1 MKRIIALIMLL
12 TLALAGCAQSQ
23 EPDTDKSKRAMLV
36 VSFGTS
42 YADTREV
49 TIEATE
55 KAFVEAYPDYDVRRA
70 FTAQI
75 IIDVLE
81 ERDGIEVDNITEA
94 LERLKSEK
102 YSEVIIQPTLVMNG
116 AEYEEIM
123 AAVDEYEE
131 AFDKLVVG
139 NALLTSHED
148 YERVIE
154 AVKPQIGEVAEDEAV
169 IFMGHGT
176 HHYADATYAALDMR
190 FKNGGMDNVYMA
202 TVEGYPLLED
212 VLPQL
217 EAKGIKKI
225 TLMPFMLVAGDHA
238 NNDMAGD
245 EEDSW
250 KIMLKKEGY
259 AVDTYLHGLGE
270 LKEVQELFVEH
281 AEAAMH
287 GEEHAE

>member
-1 MKRIIALIMLL
+1 MKRILALIMLV
-12 TLALAGCAQSQ
+12 TLVLAGCSQ
-23 EPDTDKSKRAMLV
+23 APQTDKSKRAMLV

-42 YADTREV
+42 YTDTREL

-55 KAFVEAYPDYDVRRA
+55 AAFKEAYPDYDVRRA

-75 IIDVLE
+75 IIDKLE
-81 ERDGIEVDNITEA
+81 ERDGLDIDNVSEA
-94 LERLKSEK
+94 LEKLKSEK

-123 AAVDEYEE
+123 TAVEEYED

-139 NALLTSHED
+139 NALLTSHDD

-154 AVKPQIGEVAEDEAV
+154 AVKPQIGELAEDEAV

-176 HHYADATYAALDMR
+176 HHYADATYSALDLR
-190 FKNGGMDNVYMA
+190 FKNGGMDNVYMG

-212 VLPQL
+212 ILPHL
-217 EAKGIKKI
+217 EAKGINKI

-238 NNDMAGD
+238 SNDMAGD
-245 EEDSW
+245 EDDSW
-250 KIMLKKEGY
+250 KVQLKKEGY
-259 AVDTYLHGLGE
+259 AVETYLHGLGE

-281 AEAAMH
+281 AETAMH